1 MVPCLWKLKEMCSFV
16 FSLPLILEVA
26 GTELTL
32 PVWAGQHPVCLA
44 DSCFQKG
51 KLSLERVSQT
61 DRQVYTH
68 THNHWVGDQLKF
80 QVSTRYNLAVTS
92 LDPTSESHSRS
103 KVAVTWPSVT
113 GWKDSLSTQESLG
126 SCCVG
131 GFTLSPGDLAKKG
144 KNLEFSFQ

>member
-1 MVPCLWKLKEMCSFV
+1 MVLCLWKLKEMCSFV
-16 FSLPLILEVA
+16 FSLLLILTVA

-32 PVWAGQHPVCLA
+32 PVQVGRYPVYLA

-51 KLSLERVSQT
+51 ETESQKSVS
-61 DRQVYTH
+61 DRQIGRYTPH
-68 THNHWVGDQLKF
+68 THHWVGDQLRV

-92 LDPTSESHSRS
+92 LNPISESQSRS

-126 SCCVG
+126 SCCVAG
-131 GFTLSPGDLAKKG
+131 ITLHPGDLTKKG
-144 KNLEFSFQ
+144 KNLEF